1 MKYKIPPN
9 LPLPKGGWFDR
20 FTMTFVILSLPKD
33 GKEGKGE
40 IFKLMSIQFRDCYNN
55 VGREKMG
62 KKEIAEKII
71 KVSGA
76 LVRMVIGMGA
86 ATLLFLG
93 LRKGRKR

>member
-1 MKYKIPPN
+1 MRENRPYGSEGGEANAFPTPYQHKIYG
-9 LPLPKGGWFDR
+9 LTLIMRD
-20 FTMTFVILSLPKD
+20 
-33 GKEGKGE
+33 
-40 IFKLMSIQFRDCYNN
+40 SIVYDMGIIIRYYNN

>member
-1 MKYKIPPN
+1 MR
-9 LPLPKGGWFDR
+9 D
-20 FTMTFVILSLPKD
+20 
-33 GKEGKGE
+33 
-40 IFKLMSIQFRDCYNN
+40 SIVYDMGIIIRYNNN

>member
-1 MKYKIPPN
+1 MR
-9 LPLPKGGWFDR
+9 D
-20 FTMTFVILSLPKD
+20 
-33 GKEGKGE
+33 
-40 IFKLMSIQFRDCYNN
+40 SIVYDMGIIIRYYNN

-76 LVRMVIGMGA
+76 VVRMVIGMGA

>member
-1 MKYKIPPN
+1 
-9 LPLPKGGWFDR
+9 
-20 FTMTFVILSLPKD
+20 
-33 GKEGKGE
+33 
-40 IFKLMSIQFRDCYNN
+40 MSIQFRDRYNN

-76 LVRMVIGMGA
+76 VVRTVIGIGA

-93 LRKGRKR
+93 LRKRRKR

>member
-1 MKYKIPPN
+1 MR
-9 LPLPKGGWFDR
+9 D
-20 FTMTFVILSLPKD
+20 
-33 GKEGKGE
+33 
-40 IFKLMSIQFRDCYNN
+40 SIVYDMGIIIRYYNN
-55 VGREKMG
+55 VRREKMG

-76 LVRMVIGMGA
+76 VVRMVIGMGA